1 MLAIRK
7 IKECLNKRLIFL
19 LLSFRKIL
27 GGNKKDKSVFFNAKF
42 SKPDEFEDFIN
53 INIVPL

>member
-1 MLAIRK
+1 MLEQTFDILATQFQK
-7 IKECLNKRLIFL
+7 N
-19 LLSFRKIL
+19 FRKIL